1 MALLKVYKNGKLLLD
16 ECENA
21 NHFFT
26 RFMGLMYRRS
36 MEENHC
42 LLLTPCN
49 EIHTFGM
56 KFDIDTIALS
66 KDNEILFIDRAVPPK
81 KVRKKVKDAYKVLEL
96 CSGTADKLGL
106 DVGDVLEITDI
117 IPMYLQKC
125 NCALEY
131 SSLNIYF
138 GKWRINLWLITM

>member
-1 MALLKVYKNGKLLLD
+1 MALLKVYKNGQLLLD

-26 RFMGLMYRRS
+26 RFMGLMYRKS

-81 KVRKKVKDAYKVLEL
+81 KVRNKVKDAYKVLEL

-106 DVGDVLEITDI
+106 DVGDVLDF
-117 IPMYLQKC
+117 K
-125 NCALEY
+125 
-131 SSLNIYF
+131 
-138 GKWRINLWLITM
+138 